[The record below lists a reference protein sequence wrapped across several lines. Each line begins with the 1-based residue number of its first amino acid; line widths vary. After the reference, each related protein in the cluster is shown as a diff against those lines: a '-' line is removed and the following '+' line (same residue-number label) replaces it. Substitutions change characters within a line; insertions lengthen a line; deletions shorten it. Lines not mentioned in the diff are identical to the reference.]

1 MTMRRIVHHKLGDP
15 SELLQVEECPSEAL
29 GANQVRVKVSF
40 APIHPGDL
48 LGVLGSPAFGTPPT
62 IGLGGRVPGFEG
74 AGVVVEIGSRV
85 DENLG
90 LRRGLRVA
98 FFPAAGS
105 WRDEVI
111 VPAASLVPLGDTI
124 PDEVGAQL
132 LINTTT
138 ALTAIRTAHE
148 SVPKDERTGVVVLL
162 TAAGSAV
169 GRILGQLLVERGVK
183 VIRLVRSESGA
194 ERLAGLL
201 PGSPIF
207 ATDTVNWKER
217 AGAAAGGTKIH
228 VAIDSVGGPLLGDV
242 ADLLA
247 EGTGTVVNFG
257 SLGGE
262 ASDIRLFAPRALTL
276 KGVSLGQWTQQPAD
290 VRQAD
295 IAVAQQLARQPLSL
309 FEVAASYPPSR
320 IGDAVA
326 HVGRSGRSGVVLFDF
341 SGARESVS

>member
-1 MTMRRIVHHKLGDP
+1 MRKIVHHRLGNP
-15 SELLQVEECPSEAL
+15 SEQLRLEQCPSEAL

-40 APIHPGDL
+40 APVHPGDL
-48 LGVLGSPAFGTPPT
+48 LGVIGSPAFGGPPS
-62 IGLGGRVPGFEG
+62 IGPGGRVPGFEG
-74 AGVVVEIGSRV
+74 AGVVTEIGSRV
-85 DENLG
+85 DQNLG
-90 LRRGLRVA
+90 LRPGLRVA
-98 FFPAAGS
+98 FFPAPGS

-111 VPAASLVPLGDTI
+111 VLASSLVPLPDAI

-132 LINTTT
+132 LINTAT
-138 ALTAIRTAHE
+138 ALTVIRTAHE
-148 SVPKDERTGVVVLL
+148 SVPPADRTGVVVFL

-169 GRILGQLLVERGVK
+169 GRILGKLLAERGVK

-194 ERLAGLL
+194 ERLAAVL

-207 ATDTVNWKER
+207 ATDTAGWKER
-217 AGAAAGGTKIH
+217 ARSATGGAKVH
-228 VAIDSVGGPLLGDV
+228 VAIDSVGGALLGDV

-276 KGVSLGQWTQQPAD
+276 KGVFLGQWTQQPAD

-295 IAVAQQLARQPLSL
+295 IALAQQIAREPSSL

-320 IGDAVA
+320 IADAVA
-326 HVGRSGRSGVVLFDF
+326 HVGRPGRNGVVLFDF
-341 SGARESVS
+341 TTTRGGAS